1 LNPLPSYLGFGGI
14 SGHFSI
20 FLYKK
25 RVICWMKKMK
35 EIEDLKDIKKL
46 LSKKKYSSEV
56 IEEIL
61 IWYNHSEKKGVASY

>member
-1 LNPLPSYLGFGGI
+1 
-14 SGHFSI
+14 
-20 FLYKK
+20 
-25 RVICWMKKMK
+25 MK